1 VETAFRERRPAAVVL
16 APISAGFRGA
26 KASDSAGAFG
36 EREAMTLEE
45 MWNELKKRIA
55 PDSQIQTWTAD
66 QGYGEDKF
74 MVVAVKG
81 GFVHVVSAGDEKVQK
96 IPDQDFAKVLGVW
109 NDYVDGK
116 LPAANLREQ
125 TKFTK
130 HVVSILHSLES
141 QH

>member
-1 VETAFRERRPAAVVL
+1 
-16 APISAGFRGA
+16 
-26 KASDSAGAFG
+26 
-36 EREAMTLEE
+36 MTLEE

-74 MVVAVKG
+74 IVVAVKG

-96 IPDQDFAKVLGVW
+96 IPDQDFAKMLGVW

-116 LPAANLREQ
+116 LPAAKLRDQ
-125 TKFTK
+125 TKFPK